1 MAPHRGSSRIIS
13 LGCVRAANNSLLF
26 PATGTDNVNDNGRG
40 GSSKRSLVR
49 FAQFASCRVR
59 LPWMRMHADAIVRDF
74 PWIYARSDTSISS
87 PGRLTRSIVFVR
99 DCRKIVESL
108 TRKLQK
114 STIVLRDAY
123 NDWLSFTS
131 VLDFQTTV
139 TKASRVL
146 WMYFRILHGEKY
158 LIKLNGILVENE
170 RSKILRLL
178 VY

>member
-1 MAPHRGSSRIIS
+1 MAPHWGSSRIIS

-26 PATGTDNVNDNGRG
+26 SAMGTDNVSLMTTAEEEDHRNA
-40 GSSKRSLVR
+40 RSFRTVC
-49 FAQFASCRVR
+49 Q
-59 LPWMRMHADAIVRDF
+59 LPRQTSVDADACRRDRADF

-87 PGRLTRSIVFVR
+87 PGRLTKSIVFVR
-99 DCRKIVESL
+99 DCRKIVKSL
-108 TRKLQK
+108 TQKSQK
-114 STIVLRDAY
+114 STVVLRDAY

-146 WMYFRILHGEKY
+146 WMYFRILHRKKY
-158 LIKLNGILVENE
+158 LIELIGILLKNE
-170 RSKILRLL
+170 WSKILRL